1 MICQQVKNGNLK
13 TLLTILFNQFK
24 SSEDGNL
31 EILLY
36 NTNFQLSNYF
46 DKNIYNDTLV
56 KSLNNLE
63 VNMFTESNQEANK
76 KSEDIIFENLK
87 ITRFICH
94 AYINDSLIESRRHLA
109 AMKKNSSMYVFTAK
123 DLYYLS
129 SYEHEAIKIELDNII
144 FAKLKLDLRAE
155 ILAVQKLDISIQPVD
170 LNLEQLESLNVAT
183 SHIHPDA
190 SIQNQKI
197 SLFEILLTRGRLHN
211 DWQDKRTENLA
222 RYYYC

>member
-1 MICQQVKNGNLK
+1 
-13 TLLTILFNQFK
+13 
-24 SSEDGNL
+24 
-31 EILLY
+31 
-36 NTNFQLSNYF
+36 
-46 DKNIYNDTLV
+46 
-56 KSLNNLE
+56 
-63 VNMFTESNQEANK
+63 
-76 KSEDIIFENLK
+76 
-87 ITRFICH
+87 
-94 AYINDSLIESRRHLA
+94 
-109 AMKKNSSMYVFTAK
+109 MYVFTAK

-211 DWQDKRTENLA
+211 DWQDKHTEILQDITIAEDILA
-222 RYYYC
+222 AQLNVLSKFINSIFAERFPVVGTGFTAENK